1 MERTIK
7 LINPREYNFA
17 VSRLREFFGGV
28 KGFVETHVQSG
39 LDILAACEDPFN
51 IATFDYAGDVWPM
64 SQTGQM
70 RLEQQ
75 LLTDPTLSGLFC
87 VTTSYRQEPDPK
99 PGRHDLIFPM
109 FEFEAHGDMVVLE
122 KLERELLEFLGF
134 EPKKPAT
141 YFPGADYKKMAEL
154 YGVHELT
161 DVHEEHFQQDYGDVF
176 FLKYFPEYTSPFWN
190 MKREH
195 GYAKKI
201 DVILCG
207 METIGSAERSTDPED
222 MRKRFHTISDGK
234 YAKRLFGSFR
244 RDRVLAEL
252 DEFLNLPMIPR
263 CGGGIGMTRMIRA
276 MKLANILK

>member
-1 MERTIK
+1 MSSAPSIK
-7 LINPREYNFA
+7 LIDPREFDFA
-17 VSRLREFFGGV
+17 ISKLRTFFRDV

-75 LLTDPTLSGLFC
+75 LLTDPSLPGLFC

-109 FEFEAHGDMVVLE
+109 FEFETHGDIVRLE
-122 KLERELLEFLGF
+122 WLERELLEFLGF
-134 EPKKPAT
+134 GLATNYPAT
-141 YFPGADYKKMAEL
+141 CYQRVTQL
-154 YGVHELT
+154 YGVRELIDIHEANLQ
-161 DVHEEHFQQDYGDVF
+161 ENFGNVF
-176 FLKYFPEYTSPFWN
+176 FLKNFPEYTSPFSN
-190 MKREH
+190 MKRE
-195 GYAKKI
+195 GDYAKTI

-222 MRKRFHTISDGK
+222 IRLRFHTISDGK
-234 YAKRLFGSFR
+234 YATRLFGSFR
-244 RDRVLAEL
+244 RDRVLTEL
-252 DEFLNLPMIPR
+252 DNFLALPMIPR

-276 MKLANILK
+276 LKLANLMK